1 MFFIKDDPPPLKTH
15 PSFSSIKLLLGPIG
29 ERERER
35 DPASER
41 TDSNASVRRRL
52 HRLETC
58 NLDLEF
64 SINPRYMNADGDR
77 DKTVQSDVDPDRVST
92 TEKIYKMRHP
102 RSQIDQKHSSVLF
115 KRNEEQ
121 QKTKYKV

>member
-77 DKTVQSDVDPDRVST
+77 DKTVQSDVDPDHVST

-102 RSQIDQKHSSVLF
+102 RPQIDQKHSSVLF

>member
-1 MFFIKDDPPPLKTH
+1 
-15 PSFSSIKLLLGPIG
+15 
-29 ERERER
+29 
-35 DPASER
+35 
-41 TDSNASVRRRL
+41 
-52 HRLETC
+52 
-58 NLDLEF
+58 
-64 SINPRYMNADGDR
+64 MNADGDR
-77 DKTVQSDVDPDRVST
+77 DKTVQSDVDPDHVST